1 MVDMSQPV
9 PVRSTFSIHDKRI
22 RGIAYQAAL
31 AVSLVAILAAIA
43 IQTVSNMKR
52 RGIPL
57 TFDFWTQTSGFQI
70 NQTLIP
76 YDTLSTYGQAFWV
89 GVANTLLVSALGI
102 ALATIIGFLIG
113 ISRLSRNWITARFA
127 TSYIEVIRNIPLLL
141 QLLFWYN
148 AVLKPLPAPKASI
161 SLPGGIYLNNRGI
174 IMPTVELQAGAG
186 CIGVAI
192 LAGVAVAVAFGA
204 YAKALQNRTGKQL
217 PVLLVTT
224 LSLIGPPLLAHAAVG
239 SPWTLTY
246 PELRGFNFRGGQQ
259 IYPEFA
265 ALLIGLSVY
274 TASFIAEI
282 VRGGIQAV
290 SRGQTEAAHALGLPQ
305 GKTLRLVVVP
315 QAWRIIIPPLTSQYL
330 NLIKNSSLAVFIGYP
345 DLVQVFAGSVLN
357 QTGAAVQVM
366 AITLAVYL
374 VISLITS
381 AAMNAFN
388 QRFALVER

>member
-1 MVDMSQPV
+1 MVDISLPMH
-9 PVRSTFSIHDKRI
+9 VRSTFSIYDKKL
-22 RGIAYQAAL
+22 RGIVYQAAL
-31 AVSLVAILAAIA
+31 AVSLAVVLAAVTT
-43 IQTVSNMKR
+43 QTVSNMKR

-57 TFDFWTQTSGFQI
+57 SFDFWKQTAGFQI

-89 GVANTLLVSALGI
+89 GVANTLLVSVVGI
-102 ALATIIGFLIG
+102 VLATIIGFLIG
-113 ISRLSRNWITARFA
+113 ISRLSKNWIAAKVA
-127 TSYIEVIRNIPLLL
+127 TSYVEVIRNIPLLL

-174 IMPTVELQAGAG
+174 IMPTIELQAGAG
-186 CIGVAI
+186 WVGVAI
-192 LAGVAVAVAFGA
+192 VAGVAVAIAFGA
-204 YAKALQNRTGKQL
+204 CALTLQKRTGKQL
-217 PVLLVTT
+217 PVLLVTI
-224 LSLIGPPLLAHAAVG
+224 LALVGPPLLACVAVG
-239 SPWTLTY
+239 SPWTFTY

-290 SRGQTEAAHALGLPQ
+290 SKGQTEAAHALGLPQ
-305 GKTLRLVVVP
+305 GKTLRLIVIP
-315 QAWRIIIPPLTSQYL
+315 QALRIIIPPLTSQYL

-366 AITLAVYL
+366 AITLGVYL
-374 VISLITS
+374 VISLSTS
-381 AAMNAFN
+381 AAMNGFN

>member
-1 MVDMSQPV
+1 MVDISQPAHLS
-9 PVRSTFSIHDKRI
+9 RAFSIYDKKFRA
-22 RGIAYQAAL
+22 IAYQAGL
-31 AVSLVAILAAIA
+31 AVSLAVIVTGIA
-43 IQTVSNMKR
+43 TQTVSNMR
-52 RGIPL
+52 QRGIPL
-57 TFDFWTQTSGFQI
+57 TFDFWNQTAGFQI

-76 YDTLSTYGQAFWV
+76 YDTLSSYGQAFWV
-89 GVANTLLVSALGI
+89 GVANTLLVSAFGI
-102 ALATIIGFLIG
+102 VLATVIGFLIG
-113 ISRLSRNWITARFA
+113 ISRLSNNWIVAKVA
-127 TSYIEVIRNIPLLL
+127 TSYVEVIRNIPLLL

-161 SLPGGIYLNNRGI
+161 ALPGGIYLNNRGI
-174 IMPTVELQAGAG
+174 ILPAVEFHAGAG
-186 CIGVAI
+186 LVAI
-192 LAGVAVAVAFGA
+192 AIVAAVAFATAFSA
-204 YAKALQNRTGKQL
+204 YASGYQKRTGKQL
-217 PVLLVTT
+217 PVLVVNLLLLTG
-224 LSLIGPPLLAHAAVG
+224 LPLAAYVAAG
-239 SPWTLTY
+239 NPWAFTY

-282 VRGGIQAV
+282 VRGGVQAV
-290 SRGQTEAAHALGLPQ
+290 SKGQTEAAHALGLPQ

-315 QAWRIIIPPLTSQYL
+315 QAFRIIIPPLTSQYL

-388 QRFALVER
+388 LRFALVER

>member
-1 MVDMSQPV
+1 MVDISQPIY
-9 PVRSTFSIHDKRI
+9 VRKTFSLHDKKV

-31 AVSLVAILAAIA
+31 AVSLSVILAAVA
-43 IQTVSNMKR
+43 TQTVSNMKR

-57 TFDFWTQTSGFQI
+57 TFDFWNQTSGFQI

-89 GVANTLLVSALGI
+89 GVANTLLVSVLGI
-102 ALATIIGFLIG
+102 VFATIIGFLIG
-113 ISRLSRNWITARFA
+113 VSRLSRNWIAAKVA
-127 TSYIEVIRNIPLLL
+127 TSYVEVIRNIPLLL

-161 SLPGGIYLNNRGI
+161 SLPGGIYLNNRGV
-174 IMPTVELQAGAG
+174 IMPAVELQAGASWV
-186 CIGVAI
+186 GVAI
-192 LAGVAVAVAFGA
+192 AVGIAVAVAFGA
-204 YAKALQNRTGKQL
+204 YARTVQKRTGKQL
-217 PVLLVTT
+217 PILLVSI
-224 LSLIGPPLLAHAAVG
+224 LALVGSPLLAYLAMG
-239 SPWTLTY
+239 SPVTFTY
-246 PELRGFNFRGGQQ
+246 PELKGFNFRGGQQ

-290 SRGQTEAAHALGLPQ
+290 SKGQTEAAHALGLPD

-315 QAWRIIIPPLTSQYL
+315 QALRIIIPPLTSQYL

>member
-1 MVDMSQPV
+1 MVDVSQPMR
-9 PVRSTFSIHDKRI
+9 PHGSLSIYDRKL
-22 RGIAYQAAL
+22 RGVAYQAAL
-31 AVSLVAILAAIA
+31 AVTLIVAAWAIA
-43 IQTVSNMKR
+43 AQTVSNMR
-52 RGIPL
+52 QRGIPL
-57 TFDFWTQTSGFQI
+57 TFDFWDQTAGFQI

-89 GVANTLLVSALGI
+89 GVTNTVLVSAAGI
-102 ALATIIGFLIG
+102 VAATIIGFLVG
-113 ISRLSRNWITARFA
+113 ISRLSNNWITARVA
-127 TSYIEVIRNIPLLL
+127 ASYVELVRNIPLLL

-148 AVLKPLPAPKASI
+148 VVLKPLPAPKASI
-161 SLPGGIYLNNRGI
+161 ALPGGIYLNNRGI
-174 IMPTVELQAGAG
+174 ILPAVEFQAGAG
-186 CIGVAI
+186 WVA
-192 LAGVAVAVAFGA
+192 LAIVAAAGLTIAFGI
-204 YAKALQNRTGKQL
+204 YSRGIQRRTGKQPPAL
-217 PVLLVTT
+217 VVGLL
-224 LSLIGPPLLAHAAVG
+224 LLIGLPLVASVAAG
-239 SPWTLTY
+239 NPWSFVY
-246 PELRGFNFRGGQQ
+246 PELRGFNFRGGHQ

-265 ALLIGLSVY
+265 ALLIGLSIY

-290 SRGQTEAAHALGLPQ
+290 SAGQTEAAHALGLPQ

-315 QAWRIIIPPLTSQYL
+315 QALRIIIPPLTSQYL
-330 NLIKNSSLAVFIGYP
+330 NLTKNSSLAVFVGYP

-388 QRFALVER
+388 RRFALVER

>member
-1 MVDMSQPV
+1 MVDMAQPA
-9 PVRSTFSIHDKRI
+9 PVRSTFSIYDRRI

-31 AVSLVAILAAIA
+31 AASLVVVIAAIA
-43 IQTVSNMKR
+43 TQTVSNMKR

-57 TFDFWTQTSGFQI
+57 TFDFWTHTSGFQI

-102 ALATIIGFLIG
+102 VLATIIGFLIG
-113 ISRLSRNWITARFA
+113 ISRLSRNWIAAKVA

-174 IMPTVELQAGAG
+174 IMPTVEFLAGAG
-186 CIGVAI
+186 CFAVAI
-192 LAGVAVAVAFGA
+192 LAGVAVAVAFA
-204 YAKALQNRTGKQL
+204 VYARAFQKRTGKQL
-217 PVLLVTT
+217 PVLLVTIF
-224 LSLIGPPLLAHAAVG
+224 SLIGPPLLAYSAVG
-239 SPWTLTY
+239 SPWTFTY

-259 IYPEFA
+259 VYPEFA

-315 QAWRIIIPPLTSQYL
+315 QALRIIIPPLTSQYL

-388 QRFALVER
+388 QSFALVER

>member
-1 MVDMSQPV
+1 MVDISQPI
-9 PVRSTFSIHDKRI
+9 PLRWTFSIYDKKV
-22 RGIAYQAAL
+22 RGFVYQAAL
-31 AVSLVAILAAIA
+31 AISLTVIA
-43 IQTVSNMKR
+43 VGIATQTVSNMR
-52 RGIPL
+52 QRGIPL
-57 TFDFWTQTSGFQI
+57 TFDFWNQTAGFQI
-70 NQTLIP
+70 NQILIP

-89 GVANTLLVSALGI
+89 GVANTLLVSAAGI
-102 ALATIIGFLIG
+102 VAATLIGFLVG
-113 ISRLSRNWITARFA
+113 ISRLSNNWIAA
-127 TSYIEVIRNIPLLL
+127 KAAASYVEVIRNIPLLL

-148 AVLKPLPAPKASI
+148 AVLKPLPSPKASI
-161 SLPGGIYLNNRGI
+161 ALPGGIYLNNRGI
-174 IMPTVELQAGAG
+174 VFPAVEFQAGAG
-186 CIGVAI
+186 LVGLAI
-192 LAGVAVAVAFGA
+192 LAAAGLALGFRI
-204 YAKALQNRTGKQL
+204 YAGKVQRRTGKQL
-217 PVLLVTT
+217 PVLIV
-224 LSLIGPPLLAHAAVG
+224 SLLLLTGLPLAAYVAAG
-239 SPWTLTY
+239 TPWSFTY
-246 PELRGFNFRGGQQ
+246 PELRGFNFRGGHQ

-290 SRGQTEAAHALGLPQ
+290 TRGQTEAAHALGLPH
-305 GKTLRLVVVP
+305 GKTLRFVIVP
-315 QAWRIIIPPLTSQYL
+315 QALRVIIPPLTSQYL

-366 AITLAVYL
+366 AITLTVYL

>member
-1 MVDMSQPV
+1 MVDMAQPV

-22 RGIAYQAAL
+22 RGIVYQAAL
-31 AVSLVAILAAIA
+31 AVSLVVILAAIA
-43 IQTVSNMKR
+43 TQTVSNMKR

-89 GVANTLLVSALGI
+89 GVANTLLVSVLGI
-102 ALATIIGFLIG
+102 VFATIIGFLIG
-113 ISRLSRNWITARFA
+113 ISRLSKNWIAAQVA

-186 CIGVAI
+186 CVGVAI
-192 LAGVAVAVAFGA
+192 LAGLAIAVAFGA
-204 YAKALQNRTGKQL
+204 YAKALQHRTGKQL
-217 PVLLVTT
+217 PVLLVTM
-224 LSLIGPPLLAHAAVG
+224 LSLVGPPLLAYAAVG
-239 SPWTLTY
+239 SPWTFTY

-259 IYPEFA
+259 IYSEFA

-290 SRGQTEAAHALGLPQ
+290 SKGQTEAAHALGLPQ

-315 QAWRIIIPPLTSQYL
+315 QALRIIIPPLTSQYL
-330 NLIKNSSLAVFIGYP
+330 NLVKNSSLAVFIGYP

-381 AAMNAFN
+381 VAMNAFN

>member
-1 MVDMSQPV
+1 MVDISQPM
-9 PVRSTFSIHDKRI
+9 PLRWTFSIYDKKV
-22 RGIAYQAAL
+22 RGFVYQAAL
-31 AVSLVAILAAIA
+31 AISLTIIA
-43 IQTVSNMKR
+43 VGIATQTVSNMR
-52 RGIPL
+52 QRGIPL
-57 TFDFWTQTSGFQI
+57 TFDFWSQTAGFQI

-89 GVANTLLVSALGI
+89 GVANTLLVSAAGI
-102 ALATIIGFLIG
+102 VAATLIGFLVG
-113 ISRLSRNWITARFA
+113 ISRLSNNWIAAKAA
-127 TSYIEVIRNIPLLL
+127 TSYVEVIRNIPLLL

-161 SLPGGIYLNNRGI
+161 ALPGGIYLNNRGI
-174 IMPTVELQAGAG
+174 IFPAVEFQAGAG
-186 CIGVAI
+186 LVGLAI
-192 LAGVAVAVAFGA
+192 LAAAGLALGFRI
-204 YAKALQNRTGKQL
+204 YAGKVQKQTGKQL
-217 PVLLVTT
+217 PVLIV
-224 LSLIGPPLLAHAAVG
+224 SLLLLTGLPLAAYVAAG
-239 SPWTLTY
+239 SPWSFTY
-246 PELRGFNFRGGQQ
+246 PELRGFNFRGGHQV
-259 IYPEFA
+259 YPEFA
-265 ALLIGLSVY
+265 ALLIGLSFY

-290 SRGQTEAAHALGLPQ
+290 SKGQTEAAHALGLPH
-305 GKTLRLVVVP
+305 GKTLRFVIVP
-315 QAWRIIIPPLTSQYL
+315 QALRIIIPPLTSQYL

-374 VISLITS
+374 VISLVTS

>member
-1 MVDMSQPV
+1 MVDISQPV
-9 PVRSTFSIHDKRI
+9 PVRSTFSIYDKKI
-22 RGIAYQAAL
+22 RGIVYQAAL
-31 AVSLVAILAAIA
+31 AVSLVVILAAIA
-43 IQTVSNMKR
+43 TQTVSNMKR

-102 ALATIIGFLIG
+102 VLATIIGFLIG
-113 ISRLSRNWITARFA
+113 ISRLSRNWITAKVA

-174 IMPTVELQAGAG
+174 IMPMVELRTGAG
-186 CIGVAI
+186 CVGVAI
-192 LAGVAVAVAFGA
+192 LAGVAIAVAFGA
-204 YAKALQNRTGKQL
+204 CARAHQKRTGKQL
-217 PVLLVTT
+217 PVLLVII
-224 LSLIGPPLLAHAAVG
+224 LSLIGPPLLAYSAVG

-282 VRGGIQAV
+282 VRGGVQAV
-290 SRGQTEAAHALGLPQ
+290 SRGQTEAAHALGLSH

-315 QAWRIIIPPLTSQYL
+315 QALRIIIPPLTSQYL
-330 NLIKNSSLAVFIGYP
+330 NLIKNSSLAVFVGYP

>member
-1 MVDMSQPV
+1 MVDISLSMH
-9 PVRSTFSIHDKRI
+9 VRSTFSIYDKKV
-22 RGIAYQAAL
+22 RGIVYQAAL
-31 AVSLVAILAAIA
+31 AVSLAVVLAAITT
-43 IQTVSNMKR
+43 QTVSNMKR

-57 TFDFWTQTSGFQI
+57 SFDFWKQTAGFQI

-89 GVANTLLVSALGI
+89 GVANTLLVSVVGI
-102 ALATIIGFLIG
+102 VLATIIGFLIG
-113 ISRLSRNWITARFA
+113 ISRLSRNWIAAKVA
-127 TSYIEVIRNIPLLL
+127 TSYVEVIRNIPLLL

-186 CIGVAI
+186 WVGVAI
-192 LAGVAVAVAFGA
+192 VAGVAVAIAFGA
-204 YAKALQNRTGKQL
+204 YALTFQKRTGKQL
-217 PVLLVTT
+217 PVLLVTI
-224 LSLIGPPLLAHAAVG
+224 LALVGPPLLACVAAG
-239 SPWTLTY
+239 SPWTFTY

-290 SRGQTEAAHALGLPQ
+290 SKGQTEAAHALGLPQ
-305 GKTLRLVVVP
+305 GKTLRLIVIP
-315 QAWRIIIPPLTSQYL
+315 QALRIIIPPLTSQYL

-366 AITLAVYL
+366 AITLGVYL
-374 VISLITS
+374 VISLSTS
-381 AAMNAFN
+381 AAMNGFN

>member
-1 MVDMSQPV
+1 MSSITQPV
-9 PVRSTFSIHDKRI
+9 QPHSIFSIYDKKV
-22 RGIAYQAAL
+22 RGILYQIAL
-31 AVSLVAILAAIA
+31 AVSLTVIVVGIA
-43 IQTVSNMKR
+43 TQTVSNMKQ

-57 TFDFWTQTSGFQI
+57 TFDFWNQTAGFQI
-70 NQTLIP
+70 NQALIP

-89 GVANTLLVSALGI
+89 GVVNTLLVSAFGI
-102 ALATIIGFLIG
+102 AFATALGFLVG
-113 ISRLSRNWITARFA
+113 ISRLSSNWIVKRVA
-127 TSYIEVIRNIPLLL
+127 TSYVEVIRNIPLLL

-161 SLPGGIYLNNRGI
+161 ALPGGIYLNNRGI
-174 IMPTVELQAGAG
+174 ILPAVEMHAGAG
-186 CIGVAI
+186 LVGTAI
-192 LAGVAVAVAFGA
+192 LAAIVIAILFGIYARGVQ
-204 YAKALQNRTGKQL
+204 KRTGEQL
-217 PVLLVTT
+217 PILIVTVVLL
-224 LSLIGPPLLAHAAVG
+224 IGIPLFAYRIAG
-239 SPWTLTY
+239 SPVSFVY
-246 PELRGFNFRGGQQ
+246 PELKGFNFRGGQQ

-290 SRGQTEAAHALGLPQ
+290 PRGQTEAAHALGIPH

-315 QAWRIIIPPLTSQYL
+315 QALRIIIPPLTSQYL

-366 AITLAVYL
+366 AITLVVYL
-374 VISLITS
+374 VISLVTS

-388 QRFALVER
+388 LHFALVER

>member
-1 MVDMSQPV
+1 MVDITQPAQL
-9 PVRSTFSIHDKRI
+9 RRAFSIYDKKI
-22 RGIAYQAAL
+22 RAIVYQAGL
-31 AVSLVAILAAIA
+31 AVSLAVVVTAIA
-43 IQTVSNMKR
+43 IQTVSNMR
-52 RGIPL
+52 QRGIPL
-57 TFDFWTQTSGFQI
+57 AFDFWNQTAGFQI

-76 YDTLSTYGQAFWV
+76 YDTLSSYGEAFWV

-102 ALATIIGFLIG
+102 VLATVIGFLIG
-113 ISRLSRNWITARFA
+113 ISRLSNNWIVAKVA
-127 TSYIEVIRNIPLLL
+127 TSYVEVIRNIPLLL

-161 SLPGGIYLNNRGI
+161 AFPGGIYLNNRGI
-174 IMPTVELQAGAG
+174 ILPAVELHSGAAWVG
-186 CIGVAI
+186 IAIVA
-192 LAGVAVAVAFGA
+192 AVAFATAFSA
-204 YAKALQNRTGKQL
+204 YASSVQTRTGKQL
-217 PVLLVTT
+217 PVLVVNL
-224 LSLIGPPLLAHAAVG
+224 LLLAGLPFVAYVAAE
-239 SPWTLTY
+239 SPWSFTY

-290 SRGQTEAAHALGLPQ
+290 SKGQTEAAHALGLPK

-315 QAWRIIIPPLTSQYL
+315 QALRIIIPPLTSQYL

-381 AAMNAFN
+381 AAMNGFN
-388 QRFALVER
+388 RRFALVER

>member
-1 MVDMSQPV
+1 MVAISQPTQ
-9 PVRSTFSIHDKRI
+9 VRRNFSFYDKKL
-22 RGIAYQAAL
+22 RGIAYQTAL
-31 AVSLVAILAAIA
+31 AVSLAVIIAGVAT
-43 IQTVSNMKR
+43 QTVSNMKQ

-57 TFDFWTQTSGFQI
+57 TFDFWKQTSGFQI

-76 YDTLSTYGQAFWV
+76 YDSLSTYGQAFWV
-89 GVANTLLVSALGI
+89 GVANTLLVSAIGI
-102 ALATIIGFLIG
+102 MLATVIGFLVG
-113 ISRLSRNWITARFA
+113 ISRLSANWIAA
-127 TSYIEVIRNIPLLL
+127 KVAASYVEVIRNVPLLL

-174 IMPTVELQAGAG
+174 IMPAVELQAGAG
-186 CIGVAI
+186 WIGVAVV
-192 LAGVAVAVAFGA
+192 AAVAVAVAFGA
-204 YAKALQNRTGKQL
+204 YTRTVQKRTGKQL
-217 PVLLVTT
+217 PILLVT
-224 LSLIGPPLLAHAAVG
+224 LIALIGLPLLASLVVG
-239 SPWTLTY
+239 NPWTFIY
-246 PELRGFNFRGGQQ
+246 PELKGFNFRGGLQ

-290 SRGQTEAAHALGLPQ
+290 SRGQTEAAHALGFSN

-315 QAWRIIIPPLTSQYL
+315 QALRIIIPPLTSQYL

-381 AAMNAFN
+381 AAMNGFN

>member
-1 MVDMSQPV
+1 MVDMAQPV
-9 PVRSTFSIHDKRI
+9 AVRSTFSIYDKRI
-22 RGIAYQAAL
+22 RGIVYQAAL
-31 AVSLVAILAAIA
+31 AVSMVVILAAIA
-43 IQTVSNMKR
+43 TQTVSNMKR

-89 GVANTLLVSALGI
+89 GVANTLLVSVLGI
-102 ALATIIGFLIG
+102 VFATIIGFLIG
-113 ISRLSRNWITARFA
+113 ISRLSRNWIAAQVA
-127 TSYIEVIRNIPLLL
+127 TSYVEVIRNIPLLL

-186 CIGVAI
+186 CVGVAI
-192 LAGVAVAVAFGA
+192 LAGVAIAVAFGA

-217 PVLLVTT
+217 PVLLVTM
-224 LSLIGPPLLAHAAVG
+224 LSLIGPPLLAYAAVG
-239 SPWTLTY
+239 SPWTFTY

-259 IYPEFA
+259 VYPEFA

-290 SRGQTEAAHALGLPQ
+290 SKGQTEAAHALGLPQ

-315 QAWRIIIPPLTSQYL
+315 QALRIIIPPLTSQYL
-330 NLIKNSSLAVFIGYP
+330 NLVKNSSLAVFIGYP

-381 AAMNAFN
+381 VAMNAFN
-388 QRFALVER
+388 QSFALVER